1 MSTLDK
7 IKAPIKHEMKEFN
20 PFFGSL
26 MKGKS
31 RLLNIITQYIL
42 RTKGKQLRPIFV
54 FLSAKLNGEICQSTF
69 HAASLIELMHTATLV
84 HDDVVDE
91 AYERRS
97 FFSINALWKNKIAVL
112 FGDYLL
118 SKGLLLAVHQKE
130 HELLR
135 IVSVAVEEMA
145 EGELMQIE
153 KARKLDITEE
163 VYFDIIRK
171 KTATLLAS
179 CAAAGAQSV
188 GVDEETVKRMWQF
201 GELVGIAFQIK
212 DDLLDYESNGITG
225 KASGNDIKERK
236 MTLPL
241 IYALNS
247 TDEITQKKILKL
259 IRKHHNK
266 ADRVKEIVDFVVTT
280 GGLVY
285 AKEKMED
292 YKEQA
297 MEVLKD
303 FPENEAKSSLKEL
316 VEFVT
321 KRKK

>member
-1 MSTLDK
+1 MSTLER
-7 IKAPIKHEMKEFN
+7 IKAPIKQEMKDFN

-31 RLLNIITQYIL
+31 RLLNIVTSYIL
-42 RTKGKQLRPIFV
+42 RTKGKQIRPVFV
-54 FLSAKLNGEICQSTF
+54 FLSAKLNGEINQSTF

-97 FFSINALWKNKIAVL
+97 LFSINALWKNKISVL
-112 FGDYLL
+112 IGDYLL
-118 SKGLLLAVHQKE
+118 ARGLLLAVRNKE
-130 HELLR
+130 HELLS
-135 IVSVAVEEMA
+135 IVSVAVEEMS

-163 VYFDIIRK
+163 VYFEIIRK

-179 CAAAGAQSV
+179 CAASGAQSV
-188 GVDEETVKRMWQF
+188 GVGKETVDKMWQF
-201 GELVGIAFQIK
+201 GELIGIAFQIK
-212 DDLLDYESNGITG
+212 DDLLDYDSNGITG
-225 KASGNDIKERK
+225 KAAGNDIKERK

-247 TDEITQKKILKL
+247 TDEIERKRILKM
-259 IRKHHNK
+259 IRRHHNK
-266 ADRVKEIVDFVVTT
+266 PLRVKEIINFVVEH

-285 AKEKMED
+285 AREKMEE
-292 YKEQA
+292 YKEKA
-297 MEVLKD
+297 MAILNE
-303 FPENEAKSSLKEL
+303 FPENEAKQSLKEL
-316 VEFVT
+316 VEYIT

>member
-7 IKAPIKHEMKEFN
+7 IKAPINKEMKEFN
-20 PFFGSL
+20 PFFSSL

-42 RTKGKQLRPIFV
+42 KTKGKQIRPVFV
-54 FLSAKLNGEICQSTF
+54 FLSAKLNGNITQSTY

-97 FFSINALWKNKIAVL
+97 LFSINALWKNKIAVL
-112 FGDYLL
+112 IGDYLL
-118 SKGLLLAVHQKE
+118 SKGLLLAVNQNE
-130 HELLR
+130 HELLK

-179 CAAAGAQSV
+179 CAAAGAQSA
-188 GVDEETVKRMWQF
+188 GVEKQTIDKMWHF
-201 GELVGIAFQIK
+201 GELIGIAFQIK
-212 DDLLDYESNGITG
+212 DDLLDYDSNGITG

-241 IYALNS
+241 IYALNA
-247 TDEITQKKILKL
+247 TDELERKRILKL
-259 IRKHHNK
+259 IKKKNNK
-266 ADRVKEIVDFVVTT
+266 AGAIKEIIDFVVNT
-280 GGLVY
+280 GGLAY
-285 AKEKMED
+285 AKEKMEE
-292 YKEQA
+292 YKNQA
-297 MEVLKD
+297 IEILTS
-303 FPENEAKSSLKEL
+303 FPDNEAKVSLTAL
-316 VEFVT
+316 VEYIT